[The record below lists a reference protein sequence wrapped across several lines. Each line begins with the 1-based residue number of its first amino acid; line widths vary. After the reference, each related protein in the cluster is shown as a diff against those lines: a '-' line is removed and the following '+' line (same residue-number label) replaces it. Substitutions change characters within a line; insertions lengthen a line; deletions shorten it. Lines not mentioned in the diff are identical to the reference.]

1 MIIFNNTNDLING
14 LQVEDE
20 TLKFHL
26 HSMKKTKNILLR
38 HIQNFANSNN
48 SIDLNSVNTVAN
60 LLNSLKASLNYCN
73 ENIAYIE
80 SLINSFN
87 IVLDCANNNIPNF
100 KNSLDEYNAKY
111 VASYKYII
119 ENFKTIDNCIY
130 EVSKNS
136 EIQFPDLNTKTNSDI
151 QSDYVYTQNQQ
162 ESNTD
167 IYLNNTSSSMVE
179 NSSSAETTNSKK
191 YVENTLIVSER
202 NGNVVLPYTVS
213 ELNNILEQHPNRYYS
228 IDSIIAKKYT
238 MPLKNFKNSFISRFR
253 EAFKLMRHKE
263 HSSIRD
269 ALDLGL
275 ELMFYYKLH
284 PAIISGCKNLEELDT
299 YLDYL
304 EMGRVD
310 KFDCFKIIFEL
321 PLAVHNK
328 T

>member
-20 TLKFHL
+20 TLKYQL

-38 HIQNFANSNN
+38 CIQNFANSNN
-48 SIDLNSVNTVAN
+48 NIDIDSVKTVAN
-60 LLNSLKASLNYCN
+60 LLNDVKASLNICN

-80 SLINSFN
+80 SLITSFN
-87 IVLDCANNNIPNF
+87 HVLDCANNNIPEF
-100 KNSLDEYNAKY
+100 KNSLDKYNL
-111 VASYKYII
+111 KYIDSHKYLI
-119 ENFKTIDNCIY
+119 ENFRTIDNCLY
-130 EVSKNS
+130 EISKNS
-136 EIQFPDLNTKTNSDI
+136 EIQFPELNTVTDNTSVYVEEHKETANDI
-151 QSDYVYTQNQQ
+151 
-162 ESNTD
+162 SNH
-167 IYLNNTSSSMVE
+167 INTSSTSNI
-179 NSSSAETTNSKK
+179 NSSLETPSNKK
-191 YVENTLIVSER
+191 YIENTLIVSER

-213 ELNNILEQHPNRYYS
+213 ELNNILEQNPNKYFS
-228 IDSIIAKKYT
+228 IDSVISKKYT

-304 EMGRVD
+304 EMGRTD

-321 PLAVHNK
+321 PLAVHSK
-328 T
+328 L